1 MIPAAGAATQNFMSD
16 FLFTLV
22 PARSLKNWCVT
33 GILLVRDRDFDSQK
47 IAVIT
52 EFACSEHG

>member
-1 MIPAAGAATQNFMSD
+1 MSD

-22 PARSLKNWCVT
+22 PGSTLENWCVT

-52 EFACSEHG
+52 EFACSKHG